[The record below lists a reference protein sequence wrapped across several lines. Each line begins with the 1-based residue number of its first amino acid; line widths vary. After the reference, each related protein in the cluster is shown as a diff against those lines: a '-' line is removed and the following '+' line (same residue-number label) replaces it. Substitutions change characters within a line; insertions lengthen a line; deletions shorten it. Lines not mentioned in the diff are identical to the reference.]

1 MEINLDKPYG
11 SQSIEGT
18 NILKLD
24 YTKLSR
30 IPQDSLVIPV
40 AVQNAVTHE
49 VILIAYTNAL
59 AFGETIKKRK
69 LILWSTS
76 RNKLWFKGEE
86 SGNTFTVHAIYVN
99 CEQNSLVYTV
109 TPEKDNICH
118 TSINGVANNCF
129 YRQLDLDTLELKLS
143 AEDDRRIFFAPA
155 AEGRAPC
162 RSRRETQIL
171 R

>member
-1 MEINLDKPYG
+1 MEIKLDKYD

-18 NILKLD
+18 NVLKLD
-24 YTKLSR
+24 YTKLCR

-59 AFGETIKKRK
+59 AFDETVKKRK

-86 SGNTFTVHAIYVN
+86 SGNTFTVHAIFVN
-99 CEQNSLVYTV
+99 YEQNSLVYQV
-109 TPEKDNICH
+109 TPDKDNICH
-118 TSINGVANNCF
+118 TSINDVANNCY
-129 YRQLDLDTLELKLS
+129 YRKLNLDTLALELV
-143 AEDDRRIFFAPA
+143 P
-155 AEGRAPC
+155 
-162 RSRRETQIL
+162 
-171 R
+171 